1 MPLQLPN
8 LDDRT
13 YNDLV
18 SEALGLIPT
27 YAPEWTNYNPSDPG
41 ITLIELFAYLTEL
54 MIYRLNQVTDENK
67 QVFLNLISET
77 KYKEP
82 LDQKTLD
89 AKILGAIRALRKVDR
104 AVTSADFEHLALSVA
119 GVARA
124 HCVPLRNLE
133 LTDVAA
139 FTLQQPGNISVVV
152 VPQEPSANR
161 DQPLNPISDLLN
173 LVKAELEPRKLL
185 TTQLHVVGPRYVPIR
200 VRVKL
205 VLKPDAVKATLCRDV
220 ISLLKTFFHPLRGG
234 PDGKGWPFGRNI
246 YVSEIYELLDQYPGV
261 DYVEPP
267 PAATPADG
275 VNRPQ
280 DEVVVEATGSDRS
293 QRENGQLIAIRIEPD
308 ELIEARIDPA
318 DITLVTLE
326 GTVTCSLGV

>member
-18 SEALGLIPT
+18 DEALGLIPT

-41 ITLIELFAYLTEL
+41 ITLIEVFAYLTEL

-67 QVFLNLISET
+67 QVFLNLLSET

-82 LDQKTLD
+82 LDQKILD

-104 AVTSADFEHLALSVA
+104 AVTSADFEHLALSVK

-133 LTDVAA
+133 LTDADG
-139 FTLQQPGNISVVV
+139 FTSPQPGNISVVV
-152 VPQEPSANR
+152 MPQETLGNL
-161 DQPLNPISDLLN
+161 DQLLN
-173 LVKAELEPRKLL
+173 LVKAELKPRMLL
-185 TTQLHVVGPRYVPIR
+185 TTQLHVVEPRYVPIR
-200 VRVKL
+200 VRVTL
-205 VLKPDAVKATLCRDV
+205 VLKPDAVKTTLCRDV
-220 ISLLKTFFHPLRGG
+220 ISLLNTFFHPLRGG

-261 DYVEPP
+261 DYVESPP
-267 PAATPADG
+267 G
-275 VNRPQ
+275 PQ
-280 DEVVVEATGSDRS
+280 DEVVVMEATGSDRS

-326 GTVTCSLGV
+326 GTVLVV

>member
-104 AVTSADFEHLALSVA
+104 AVTSADFEHLALSVT

-133 LTDVAA
+133 LTDDVSA
-139 FTLQQPGNISVVV
+139 FTSQQPGNISVVV
-152 VPQEPSANR
+152 VPQEPSANL
-161 DQPLNPISDLLN
+161 DQPLNPSSDLLN
-173 LVKAELEPRKLL
+173 LVKAKLEPRKLL
-185 TTQLHVVGPRYVPIR
+185 TTQLHVVKPRYVPIR
-200 VRVKL
+200 VRVTL
-205 VLKPDAVKATLCRDV
+205 VLKPDAVKTTLCRDV
-220 ISLLKTFFHPLRGG
+220 ISLLNTFFHPLRGG

-267 PAATPADG
+267 PADS
-275 VNRPQ
+275 VNRSQ

-293 QRENGQLIAIRIEPD
+293 QRRENGQLIAIRIEPN

-318 DITLVTLE
+318 DITLVALE